1 MKGSNLIQ
9 ATRNAL
15 KKLIIFNARE
25 LVKLYGDD
33 DKAVELTD
41 DDFGVTPM
49 INVEVESASGEQTW
63 MEKRYVRG
71 IQISEFDDVSVGIES
86 DDDISTEYIS
96 WEKISTEELAVI
108 ADCIESAYLSKK
120 AYNG

>member
-15 KKLIIFNARE
+15 KKLIVFNARE
-25 LVKLYGDD
+25 LAKFYGDD
-33 DKAVELTD
+33 SKAVELTD

-49 INVEVESASGEQTW
+49 VNIEVESASGNQTW
-63 MEKRYVRG
+63 MEKRYVRNVDV
-71 IQISEFDDVSVGIES
+71 SETDDVSIGIES
-86 DDDISTEYIS
+86 GDDISREYIS
-96 WEKISTEELAVI
+96 CEKLSSEELAVI
-108 ADCIESAYLSKK
+108 ADCIESSYLTKK

>member
-15 KKLIIFNARE
+15 KKLIVSNARDF
-25 LVKLYGDD
+25 VKLYGDD

-63 MEKRYVRG
+63 MEKRYVKNVD
-71 IQISEFDDVSVGIES
+71 ISENDNVSIGIES
-86 DDDISTEYIS
+86 GDDISREYIS
-96 WEKISTEELAVI
+96 WEKLSTEELAVI
-108 ADCIESAYLSKK
+108 ADCIESSYLTKK